1 MILERD
7 MTDKTVKVKVSGRFS
22 VAHEGKRYT
31 EGDTAT
37 VPEDVAKE
45 WERAGWVERV
55 TTK

>member
-1 MILERD
+1 